1 MNSSRIIRSLAAI
14 ALAIAIVPAVSAQE
28 KKETKQTRETRRV
41 VIVKDGQVFTSD
53 GTSRMPRL
61 AARGFLGVQMVD
73 LTPELREHFRVSK
86 TAGVLVS
93 KVVPDSPAARA
104 GIRVGDIITAVDG
117 QPVRWAGDLTRAVR
131 DKKKG
136 ESVRI
141 DYSRDGA
148 NATAIAAVAER
159 ERKEIDLRELNIDI
173 PDIHVPAVEIPE
185 IHVDIPDMQIPDAGK
200 HLGEYFNSPEWKAK
214 MAQIQNL
221 DCGQMQDRMRQLET
235 KMKDL
240 EKRLGQK

>member
-1 MNSSRIIRSLAAI
+1 
-14 ALAIAIVPAVSAQE
+14 
-28 KKETKQTRETRRV
+28 
-41 VIVKDGQVFTSD
+41 
-53 GTSRMPRL
+53 
-61 AARGFLGVQMVD
+61 MVE
-73 LTPELREHFRVSK
+73 LTPELREHFRVAK
-86 TAGVLVS
+86 TAGVLIS
-93 KVVPDSPAARA
+93 KVVADSPAAKA
-104 GIRVGDIITAVDG
+104 GIRVGDIITAIDG

-141 DYSRDGA
+141 EYVRDGV
-148 NATAIAAVAER
+148 NATATAAVAER
-159 ERKEIDLRELNIDI
+159 ERQEIDLRELNIEM
-173 PDIHVPAVEIPE
+173 PDINIPAVEIPE
-185 IHVDIPDMQIPDAGK
+185 IHVEIPDIQIPDAGK

-214 MAQIQNL
+214 MAQIQKI